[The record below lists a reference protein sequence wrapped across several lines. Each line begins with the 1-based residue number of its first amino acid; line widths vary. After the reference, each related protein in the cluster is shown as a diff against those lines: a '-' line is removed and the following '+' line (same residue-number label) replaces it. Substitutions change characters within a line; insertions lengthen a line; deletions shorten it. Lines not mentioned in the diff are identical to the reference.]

1 MLSAMKTWRTIP
13 ELLLVLWLGAAGG
26 AGAGTNAPAAKPVS
40 PRPPTAETF
49 WASLAQLQ
57 TMCPRHF
64 LPDVQIAV
72 TNDIKR
78 PMAFGEPDPPE
89 GFAGPDPAGRHA
101 LGIYF
106 PRLDKAWFPG
116 DISNEQ
122 WMFHEM
128 FHLHNRRLHD
138 YDPFILRAFPDE
150 TDPLV
155 KWMQRSRYHRTFAR
169 EEAFINLV
177 TFADPAR
184 TESQKKAVR
193 EWYDYVGATNHP
205 LDEIRKA
212 MKVVEHPP

>member
-13 ELLLVLWLGAAGG
+13 ELLLALWLGAAGG
-26 AGAGTNAPAAKPVS
+26 AGAGTKAPAAKPVS
-40 PRPPTAETF
+40 PRPSTAESF
-49 WASLAQLQ
+49 RDSLEQLR

-64 LPDVQIAV
+64 LPDVQITVAR
-72 TNDIKR
+72 DLKK

-89 GFAGPDPAGRHA
+89 GFAGPDPTGRHA

-155 KWMQRSRYHRTFAR
+155 KWMKRSRYHRTFAR

-177 TFADPAR
+177 TFADPPHTPAQWEVLR
-184 TESQKKAVR
+184 A
-193 EWYDYVGATNHP
+193 WYDSTGANRYSFAELRQALNAIPHF
-205 LDEIRKA
+205 
-212 MKVVEHPP
+212 